1 MKAYKAFNKDMTC
14 RGFQFEEG
22 KEYYEDKA
30 ELCKS
35 GFHACLNPLDC
46 WTYYDMFDSEIHEVE
61 LDEVS
66 SERGENTKVCGKK
79 IKIGAKL
86 SLMNIISASI
96 DFVKESIKS
105 NINVNDDNSA
115 QLASPVDCAKLA
127 SSGDFAKLASYR
139 AFAKLAS
146 SGRLA
151 QLVSSDNYAQLA
163 SSGQCAKLASSGPWA
178 QLASSGDHSQLAS
191 SGDRS
196 QLASSG
202 DGAKIASYGDFSKLA
217 SSGNHTTVRSTGENS
232 VIVCS
237 GYDNK
242 VSAVKGSWITLT
254 EWKRNE
260 GGTFIPVCV
269 KTEQVDGVRIK
280 ENVLYTIKDGKFVEV
295 EED

>member
-14 RGFQFEEG
+14 RGFKFEEG
-22 KEYYEDKA
+22 KEYHEDKA

-66 SERGENTKVCGKK
+66 SERGEDTKVCGKK

-96 DFVKESIKS
+96 DFVNNNE
-105 NINVNDDNSA
+105 NDKVDYSFA
-115 QLASPVDCAKLA
+115 KFASSGTFTHIASSGNFANLA
-127 SSGDFAKLASYR
+127 SSGNSAK
-139 AFAKLAS
+139 FAS
-146 SGRLA
+146 SG
-151 QLVSSDNYAQLA
+151 VY
-163 SSGQCAKLASSGPWA
+163 A
-178 QLASSGDHSQLAS
+178 QLASSGDHSHLASSGKFAQLASFGNSAKLAS
-191 SGDRS
+191 SGDS
-196 QLASSG
+196 
-202 DGAKIASYGDFSKLA
+202 
-217 SSGNHTTVRSTGENS
+217 TTIKSTGENS

-237 GYDNK
+237 GYNNK

-254 EWKRNE
+254 EWKENKE
-260 GGTFIPVCV
+260 GTFIPVCV
-269 KTEQVDGVRIK
+269 KTEQVDGVKIK
-280 ENVLYTIKDGKFVEV
+280 ENVFYTIENGEFVEV

>member
-96 DFVKESIKS
+96 DFVNNNE
-105 NINVNDDNSA
+105 NDKVDYDFAKFASSGKFAHLASSGDYAKFASSGVYA
-115 QLASPVDCAKLA
+115 QLASSGDDSHLASSGDSAHLASSGDSAKLASFGNSAKLA
-127 SSGDFAKLASYR
+127 SSGDF
-139 AFAKLAS
+139 
-146 SGRLA
+146 
-151 QLVSSDNYAQLA
+151 
-163 SSGQCAKLASSGPWA
+163 
-178 QLASSGDHSQLAS
+178 
-191 SGDRS
+191 
-196 QLASSG
+196 
-202 DGAKIASYGDFSKLA
+202 
-217 SSGNHTTVRSTGENS
+217 TTIKSTGENS

-237 GYDNK
+237 GYNNK

-254 EWKRNE
+254 EWKENE
-260 GGTFIPVCV
+260 EGVFIPVCV

-280 ENVLYTIKDGKFVEV
+280 ENVFYTIENGEFVEV

>member
-66 SERGENTKVCGKK
+66 SERNTDTKVCGKK
-79 IKIGAKL
+79 IKIGARL
-86 SLMNIISASI
+86 SLMNIINAFI
-96 DFVKESIKS
+96 DFVKESIES
-105 NINVNDDNSA
+105 NINVDDNFAKLASSGDSAKLASSGNSA
-115 QLASPVDCAKLA
+115 QLASSGNFTKLA
-127 SSGDFAKLASYR
+127 SSGDFAKLAISGDR
-139 AFAKLAS
+139 AKLAS
-146 SGRLA
+146 SGNL
-151 QLVSSDNYAQLA
+151 
-163 SSGQCAKLASSGPWA
+163 A

-191 SGDRS
+191 YG
-196 QLASSG
+196 QTVKLASSG
-202 DGAKIASYGDFSKLA
+202 DCAKIASSGDNAIIA
-217 SSGNHTTVRSTGENS
+217 SSGDSATIKSTGENS

-237 GYDNK
+237 GYNNK
-242 VSAVKGSWITLT
+242 VSAAKGSWITLT
-254 EWKRNE
+254 EWKQN
-260 GGTFIPVCV
+260 GIGNWILLCV

-280 ENVLYTIKDGKFVEV
+280 ENVFYTIKDGEFVEV

>member
-66 SERGENTKVCGKK
+66 SERGKDTKVCGKK

-86 SLMNIISASI
+86 SLRNIISASI
-96 DFVKESIKS
+96 DFVNNNE
-105 NINVNDDNSA
+105 NDK
-115 QLASPVDCAKLA
+115 VD
-127 SSGDFAKLASYR
+127 Y

-146 SGRLA
+146 SENSSN
-151 QLVSSDNYAQLA
+151 LVSSRKFTHLA
-163 SSGQCAKLASSGPWA
+163 SSGERSNLVSSGKFT
-178 QLASSGDHSQLAS
+178 QLASSGDFTNLVSSGDLSSLAS
-191 SGDRS
+191 SGDFTEIVSSGDRS
-196 QLASSG
+196 HLASSG
-202 DGAKIASYGDFSKLA
+202 DS
-217 SSGNHTTVRSTGENS
+217 TTIKSTGENS

-237 GYDNK
+237 GYKNK

-254 EWKRNE
+254 EWKE
-260 GGTFIPVCV
+260 KEEGTFIPVCV

-280 ENVLYTIKDGKFVEV
+280 ENVLYTIKDGEFVEV